1 MPRHVGGTHFHFSYV
16 CTRPDIYRK
25 SECEHLNLRNPA
37 FISARCRKSAQQCAC
52 QHEGYRI
59 LKIRQRCL
67 HRVTVFR
74 RSRICSN
81 VDFLP
86 KVVWCYA
93 ILYCTWVRATVLSTY
108 SLISGFSRMHPCEMS
123 GFVVRYCLAALSL
136 GWHNPYVFEYLLH
149 ATCIADT
156 TPMPAVGAGASRS
169 RSVS

>member
-1 MPRHVGGTHFHFSYV
+1 MVLKHPLYLVRGTSTSGREPDLYTHAPTCWRNTLQFSYV
-16 CTRPDIYRK
+16 CTRPGTYRM

-37 FISARCRKSAQQCAC
+37 FISARCRKPAQQCAC
-52 QHEGYRI
+52 QHVRYRI

-93 ILYCTWVRATVLSTY
+93 ILYCTWVRVSVLSPY
-108 SLISGFSRMHPCEMS
+108 FLISGFSRMHPPD
-123 GFVVRYCLAALSL
+123 R
-136 GWHNPYVFEYLLH
+136 
-149 ATCIADT
+149 
-156 TPMPAVGAGASRS
+156 PAST
-169 RSVS
+169 